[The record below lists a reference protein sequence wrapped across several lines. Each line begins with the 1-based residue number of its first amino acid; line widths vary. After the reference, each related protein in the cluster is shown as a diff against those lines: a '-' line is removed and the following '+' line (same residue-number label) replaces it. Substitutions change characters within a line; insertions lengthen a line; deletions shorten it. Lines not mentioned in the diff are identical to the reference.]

1 MLRQTT
7 AFGLI
12 RAENL
17 PGSIMVS
24 ALLIFILMIERVFL
38 HCEKKEAK
46 WREKV
51 ERVQPYRGDCR
62 ARWKIVIGGSSDIS
76 SILLCS

>member
-1 MLRQTT
+1 MLRQTA

-24 ALLIFILMIERVFL
+24 ALLIFILMIERLF
-38 HCEKKEAK
+38 CIAK
-46 WREKV
+46 RRK
-51 ERVQPYRGDCR
+51 QN
-62 ARWKIVIGGSSDIS
+62 GGKRLSAYNRTGATAEPGGRS
-76 SILLCS
+76 